1 MRISLENR
9 EFSLIIVNVSGA
21 EATLVGHDPGYG
33 RHGGERKNRLS
44 RVVFFLFFC
53 SIKTISKQTGMV
65 KKKLPHAAALYCR

>member
-1 MRISLENR
+1 MRISLQNR
-9 EFSLIIVNVSGA
+9 EFSLIIVNVVVPKPHKWDMIPDMAG
-21 EATLVGHDPGYG
+21 TLV
-33 RHGGERKNRLS
+33 RERTRLS